1 MRKMQHCRW
10 LALLILLLVG
20 SAPSHGQTVNKV
32 EVAYDTS
39 KPLESLGEN
48 STRKLTINVYPQEA
62 AEVAQIHFIIPGVKV
77 PGRLVPQPLVEIT
90 RAAGTQPNGLKAGS
104 ATEFEFVVKSRR
116 DGDFPVEGSGIVTF
130 TISKGLSL
138 IRIDDGTQASQ
149 KFDVKVRDKKVEAIK
164 VELKTGSD
172 NREKVIYFDHG
183 GACPV
188 QVTFTPP
195 DATDKEIQLKK
206 PSPFILE
213 NLGQGQYKLKAP
225 LVDVNNGVIQ
235 FQARG
240 SSKPWDVKSDP
251 AINARVENAQLKGL
265 EWVKLEGE
273 GIWPAE
279 GELNRGSG
287 YRFCL
292 KVTPTWL
299 ADPSS
304 KIKFLKHEGLS
315 TPQLLHQELKEGAWL
330 VTYQVTAVKDVANV
344 ALEAGMDKNLLQG
357 VTYSVSTQE
366 VGNIK
371 VNPQKLELY
380 VGTRPSVDFDL
391 TVEPAN
397 ASDKTLKVTVGDA
410 FKNAITVSTVSGAEG
425 HYNVSLKPGF
435 KGSKA
440 LLYATAGKKTVEI
453 PVAIHY
459 VPVTGIMVTVDPAG
473 ANKTLS
479 NDGDVIEVQEGRELP
494 LDIRLL
500 PYDKGDV
507 TKCAGELKFE
517 FPKLDLL
524 LGWLPVGSIP
534 TSANAQLRPTPGASY
549 GQQGKYTLKGLTPSA
564 DPVDLKIKQG
574 TIVRTF
580 KVKVI
585 PSNIQELF
593 WVKKYKEG
601 VEIEK
606 PTKPDTLLVL
616 ADRQKP
622 NILTKVVAL
631 GMEPKNP
638 YNDKVKFSFEDLV
651 VGLQRS
657 NGDKVWLDVPQQVTN
672 PLIVRVDQSQVNK
685 NNTKQKTGLLRVES
699 AQNPAVKSEMKVML
713 LYTLPTA
720 VELSP
725 TSITDKLK
733 LGTTTEL
740 TVTVKGSADYK
751 ASNRKVHIKVQ
762 CVRGGSVPT
771 IEDGSQYVE
780 LVPLDGQPYG
790 VAGKYQLKAKK
801 ATPLGDALKV
811 IFTAEDDSTMKA
823 ELPIAGVEDV
833 PVRGIK
839 LEPEPI
845 NLTVGG
851 EAQKVTVTFDPP
863 EALNKELHWE
873 GTGVAVERISDTEY
887 MLRAKPNAQAGDV
900 TLKVTAKGGKNV
912 TSTLKVHIDVIDAT
926 SVAVVT
932 ENPLKLSRAL
942 YEGRLVP
949 VVVKVTPATVSTQE
963 VVVSYAGPLLA
974 AGLTT
979 PKPISVERK
988 PDALY
993 LTYNLKIGV
1002 GDGEQTITFTHQGA
1016 THQKAEL
1023 KVTTVTRHVTSFSF
1037 DPPQLNDLPLGSS
1050 GQKVKVNYE
1059 PKDAY
1064 KPSFTWSNLG
1074 NQGALIQPVIS
1085 VEPVGEFK
1093 EGVAEFLIKPLR
1105 VGVAS
1110 ALVSSNGV
1118 QHTYTVTIKGLSV
1131 RTMAL
1136 NPTTINLNLTDN
1148 RTAELELRA
1157 EPEGSVLENLVW
1169 EGIYQHGVACVEIT
1183 PLPDK
1188 TKHEGDHTSYFF
1200 QVRSTRATDLNS
1212 TLQVTASC
1220 TPKSGKVQ
1228 SNVCA
1233 ISVAQFDPPVKV
1245 ESLSMDPEKLDLEV
1259 GGAAG
1264 EIAVTFTPA
1273 DASLKEVG
1281 WKDLNGQ
1288 RIQEYLQIERIKE
1301 EEAVVTYRVT
1311 PKKATSQALKLQATA
1326 SDITGISSKNT
1337 CEVTVGAQKAEPLQ
1351 SIAVTPSSLM
1361 MTPGMLEKVYIQYT
1375 PANTSEREVT
1385 AESSSDAVTVSS
1397 GSAMGEFHIEAK
1409 KEGKATVTFKAVDPK
1424 ITATLEVTVKKSP
1437 EGLEVL
1443 AADGTPLPDPVVLQ
1457 EGGAQRVKV
1466 KVTPEGALQ
1475 KVNYTVEPA
1484 GLLTVSGGSD
1494 NYFNL
1499 LANKKGAGTV
1509 TFTTADGSQTKT
1521 INVKVEALEFTIT
1534 YESTSVAAG
1543 KIEVYNGQD
1552 LVGSGSSLP
1561 AGTEL
1566 TVRVQP
1572 AAGKELEKLT
1582 VDGEPVAVSNNR
1594 YTFTLTGNMKV
1605 QASFRDKAL
1614 QQVVITVQE
1623 DGSNNPVEGAKVILG
1638 NVAGTSDAQ
1647 GIARVSI
1654 SESQGKL
1661 FNLNVYKKG
1670 YLEYN
1675 AQVDLSSGL
1684 SLVAILQKEGSAPT
1698 KDVEV
1703 KFLVVNAA
1711 TGEPIEGATVREL
1724 SQGTKGTTSNDGKA
1738 SLTVASGQAYNFVV
1752 SAEGYEQRFDG
1763 FMVTADMTRVVKLE
1777 KTHPAVPGTTFKLTV
1792 RVYGGS
1798 VPLSNAQVTVE
1809 ESGQSQPTDDDGS
1822 VVLELPQGLYNLTVG
1837 AKDYY
1842 TRTFGLTLNGD
1853 QTVTLSLDKK
1863 QPNEPAKGGV
1873 VTLTVLDAQGRVK
1886 GAKVVPDYK
1895 GQDPQTTDDNG
1906 EARLTLDKEAHFN
1919 VEVYKEGHRSVVVPV
1934 DVTQGPVSR
1943 VVFLPSLSTPL
1954 PAGAYKLTVL
1964 VRDEQ
1969 NKPVEGASVVVLA
1982 ANKSKQTDQDGVAEI
1997 DDLGNGSYRLEVS
2010 RAEYGT
2016 VSAEVE
2022 IAGAN
2027 ARLNVVLTKQTAPV
2041 TPASQFALTV
2051 TVTDHESGEALS
2063 GVEVYCGAEKLGVTN
2078 AGVFTKELKVGSYTL
2093 TLSHAD
2099 YRDATLA
2106 ALLTDGPRSYKVSM
2120 SKKDAPVTATAF
2132 SGVVRVMHYNA
2143 AKQLVPL
2150 EGVKVSVAHSNP
2162 VNSATSDAHGV
2173 AKLENL
2179 SNGVYQL
2186 ELELANFVTQYVVLQ
2201 VHDAD
2206 AELAVT
2212 MRQETD
2218 DPVFTQTE
2226 ANITFIVKD
2235 EQGKAIEGAT
2245 VTIKSPANKSIPT
2258 DVRGL
2263 AVVRLEKGTY
2273 ECEVVKEGFT
2283 PHLGQLTADGVDGQL
2298 LVVLK
2303 RSALPPAQYT
2313 LTVSVSDADG
2323 ALQDATVELTPAS
2336 GASVSKTTN
2345 ADGLVVFEKL
2355 PKGNYTLKVSKNG
2368 YTTKEAI
2375 AVELDGDKTEPVT
2388 LEKSNTPGVS
2398 KYTLTVSVSD
2408 ADGAL
2413 QDATVELTPA
2423 SGASV
2428 SKTTNADG
2436 LVVFE
2441 KLPKGNYTLKVSK
2454 NGYTT
2459 KEAIA
2464 VELDGDKTEPVTL
2477 EKSSTPG
2484 VSKYTLTVAVSD
2496 ADGALQGAT
2505 VELTPAGGAAVTKT
2519 TEADGKAAFAEL
2531 AAGNYT
2537 LKVSKEGYTAKSD
2550 IAITLDGDKTEKVTL
2565 EKSNN
2570 QPKPEPAPTAVEANE
2585 LAALA
2590 LYPNPVSSYFTVQ
2603 CEERVAAVAVYNVLG
2618 LKVLEVS
2625 IEQQGQPIS
2634 VETLPSGTY
2643 LVKVVAQSGESA
2655 VRRIVK
2661 Q

>member
-20 SAPSHGQTVNKV
+20 SAPSHGQTVNQVKV
-32 EVAYDTS
+32 DYDTS
-39 KPLESLGEN
+39 KPLETLGDN
-48 STRKLTINVYPQEA
+48 SRRTLKITVLPEGA
-62 AEVAQIHFIIPGVKV
+62 AKVARIDFTIPGVKV
-77 PGRLVPQPLVEIT
+77 QGRALPQPLVEI
-90 RAAGTQPNGLKAGS
+90 RKAAGTQANGLKAGS
-104 ATEFEFVVKSRR
+104 TTEFEFVVRSRR
-116 DGDFPVEGSGIVTF
+116 DGNFPVEGSGTVTF
-130 TISKGLSL
+130 AISKGLSL
-138 IRIDDGTQASQ
+138 IRIDGGTQASQ
-149 KFDVKVRDKKVEAIK
+149 KFDVEVKDKKVEAIK

-172 NREKVIYFDHG
+172 NHGEQIYFDHG

-195 DATDKEIQLKK
+195 DATDKTIRLTS
-206 PSPFILE
+206 SPFFTPILE
-213 NLGQGQYKLKAP
+213 DWDQGQYKLKAAS
-225 LVDVNNGVIQ
+225 VDVNNGVIQ
-235 FQARG
+235 FEARG
-240 SSKPWDVKSDP
+240 SSTPWGVKSNP
-251 AINARVENAQLKGL
+251 AINAEIENAQLKGL

-273 GIWPAE
+273 GIWPAD
-279 GELNRGSG
+279 GKLNRGSG

-304 KIKFLKHEGLS
+304 KIKFFNNHKGLS
-315 TPQLLHQELKEGAWL
+315 TPQLLHQELKEDAWF
-330 VTYQVTAVKDVANV
+330 VTYQVTAVEDVHDV
-344 ALEAGMDKNLLQG
+344 ALEAGMDKNLLQR
-357 VTYSVSTQE
+357 VTYSVSTQKVE
-366 VGNIK
+366 DIK
-371 VNPQKLELY
+371 VDHSPLELY
-380 VGTRPSVDFDL
+380 VGTQPSVDFYL
-391 TVEPAN
+391 TVEPAD
-397 ASDKTLKVTVGDA
+397 ASDKILTVTVDKA
-410 FKNAITVSTVSGAEG
+410 YKDAITVSKISGAEG
-425 HYNVSLKPGF
+425 HYKVSLKPGY
-435 KGSKA
+435 KGSEA
-440 LLYATAGKKTVEI
+440 LLHATAGTKTVDI

-500 PYDKGDV
+500 PYDKDDV
-507 TKCAGELKFE
+507 TKCAGELTFE

-524 LGWLPVGSIP
+524 LGSLPVGSIP
-534 TSANAQLRPTPGASY
+534 TNARLQPTPGASY
-549 GQQGKYTLKGLTPSA
+549 GQQGGYTLKGITPSKDPA
-564 DPVDLKIKQG
+564 DLTIKQG
-574 TIVRTF
+574 AIVRTF
-580 KVKVI
+580 KVNVI
-585 PSNIQELF
+585 SSNIEKLF
-593 WVKKYKEG
+593 W
-601 VEIEK
+601 
-606 PTKPDTLLVL
+606 TPDTLLVL

-631 GMEPKNP
+631 DMEPKNP
-638 YNDKVKFSFEDLV
+638 YNDKVNFSCEAPV

-657 NGDKVWLDVPQQVTN
+657 NGTNVGLVIPQQVTN
-672 PLIVRVDQSQVNK
+672 PLTVLVDQSQVNK
-685 NNTKQKTGLLRVES
+685 DNTKQKTGLLRAVSPE
-699 AQNPAVKSEMKVML
+699 NTAVKSEMQVEL
-713 LYTLPTA
+713 LYILPTA

-725 TSITDKLK
+725 TSIPNKLN
-733 LGTTTEL
+733 LGTTKEL
-740 TVTVKGSADYK
+740 TVTVKGSAKYK
-751 ASNRKVHIKVQ
+751 ASNRKVHIEVLY
-762 CVRGGSVPT
+762 VPGGTASTP
-771 IEDGSQYVE
+771 EDGSQYVE
-780 LVPLDGQPYG
+780 LVSLDGQPYG

-811 IFTAEDDSTMKA
+811 IFTAEDDPTMKA

-833 PVRGIK
+833 PVRGIT
-839 LEPEPI
+839 LEPSSV

-863 EALNKELHWE
+863 EALNKELRWE
-873 GTGVAVERISDTEY
+873 GDRVVVERVSGSDTEF
-887 MLRAKPNAQAGDV
+887 MLRARPDAKAGDV

-926 SVAVVT
+926 SVAVET
-932 ENPLKLSRAL
+932 KNPLTLSRAI
-942 YEGRLVP
+942 YEGRQVP

-1002 GDGEQTITFTHQGA
+1002 GDGERTITFTHQGK

-1050 GQKVKVNYE
+1050 GRKVKVNYE

-1136 NPTTINLNLTDN
+1136 EPTIINLNLTDT

-1169 EGIYQHGVACVEIT
+1169 EGIYQHDVACVEIT
-1183 PLPDK
+1183 PLPDQ

-1212 TLQVTASC
+1212 TLQVIASC
-1220 TPKSGKVQ
+1220 MPKTGRVQ
-1228 SNVCA
+1228 SNACA
-1233 ISVAQFDPPVKV
+1233 ITVEQYDPPVKV
-1245 ESLSMDPEKLDLEV
+1245 KSLALTPEKLNLEV

-1264 EIAVTFTPA
+1264 EIAVTFTPT

-1281 WKDLNGQ
+1281 WKDMNGQ
-1288 RIQEYLQIERIKE
+1288 RIQDYLQIERIKE
-1301 EEAVVTYRVT
+1301 DGAVVTYRVT

-1326 SDITGISSKNT
+1326 SDITGISSGNT
-1337 CEVTVGAQKAEPLQ
+1337 CEVTVGAQKAVPLQ

-1361 MTPGMLEKVYIQYT
+1361 MTPGMSEKVYIQYN

-1385 AESSSDAVTVSS
+1385 AVSSSDAVTVSL
-1397 GSAMGEFHIEAK
+1397 GSTAGEFHIKAEK
-1409 KEGKATVTFKAVDPK
+1409 VGKATVTFKAMPSSK
-1424 ITATLEVTVKKSP
+1424 ETTLEVTVKESP
-1437 EGLEVL
+1437 NGLEVL
-1443 AADGTPLPDPVVLQ
+1443 AADGTPLHDPVVIH
-1457 EGGAQRVKV
+1457 EGGEQRVKV
-1466 KVTPEGALQ
+1466 KVTPAGALQ

-1484 GLLTVSGGSD
+1484 GLLTVSGGSE

-1499 LANKKGAGTV
+1499 LANKKGAGKV

-1566 TVRVQP
+1566 TVQVLP
-1572 AAGKELEKLT
+1572 ATGKELEKLT

-1594 YTFTLTGNMKV
+1594 YTFTLTKDMKV

-1614 QQVVITVQE
+1614 QQVVITVLE
-1623 DGSNNPVEGAKVILG
+1623 EEGSNDPVEGAKVILG

-1654 SESQGKL
+1654 SESQGTL

-1684 SLVAILQKEGSAPT
+1684 SLVAKLKKEGSAT
-1698 KDVEV
+1698 TRDVEV
-1703 KFLVVNAA
+1703 TFLVVNAA
-1711 TGEPIEGATVREL
+1711 TGEPIKDATVREL
-1724 SQGTKGTTSNDGKA
+1724 SQGTKGTTSNEGKVK
-1738 SLTVASGQAYNFVV
+1738 LTVPSNKAYNFVV

-1763 FMVTADMTRVVKLE
+1763 FMVTAAMTRVVKLE

-1792 RVYGGS
+1792 RVYDGL

-2051 TVTDHESGEALS
+2051 TVTDNVSHEALS

-2283 PHLGQLTADGVDGQL
+2283 THSGQLTADGVDGQL

-2336 GASVSKTTN
+2336 GASVSTRTN

-2355 PKGNYTLKVSKNG
+2355 PAGSYTLKVSKDG

>member
-1 MRKMQHCRW
+1 MRKMRYCRW

-20 SAPSHGQTVNKV
+20 SAPGHGQVNKV
-32 EVAYDTS
+32 EVTYES
-39 KPLESLGEN
+39 RPLETLGEN
-48 STRKLTINVYPQEA
+48 STRKLTITVLPEEA
-62 AEVAQIHFIIPGVKV
+62 AKVARIDFTIPGVKV
-77 PGRLVPQPLVEIT
+77 QGRALPQPLVEI
-90 RAAGTQPNGLKAGS
+90 RKAAGTQANGLKAGS
-104 ATEFEFVVKSRR
+104 TTEFEFVVMSRR
-116 DGDFPVEGSGIVTF
+116 DGNFPVEGFGTVTF
-130 TISKGLSL
+130 AISKGLSL
-138 IRIDDGTQASQ
+138 IRIDGGTQASQ
-149 KFDVKVRDKKVEAIK
+149 KFDVEVKDKKVEAIK

-172 NREKVIYFDHG
+172 NRDAVIYFDHG

-188 QVTFTPP
+188 QVTFEPS
-195 DATDKEIQLKK
+195 DATDKTIKLT
-206 PSPFILE
+206 SPFFTPIPE
-213 NLGQGQYKLKAP
+213 NLGQGQYKLKAAS
-225 LVDVNNGVIQ
+225 VDVDNGVIQ
-235 FQARG
+235 FVARG
-240 SSKPWDVKSDP
+240 SSKPWTVKSDP
-251 AINARVENAQLKGL
+251 AINAQIENAQLKGL
-265 EWVKLEGE
+265 KWEQLPGE
-273 GIWPAE
+273 GVWPAD
-279 GELNRGSG
+279 GKLLRGSG

-315 TPQLLHQELKEGAWL
+315 TPQFLSQELKEDAWF
-330 VTYQVTAVKDVANV
+330 VTYLVKAEKNVAGV
-344 ALEAGMDKNLLQG
+344 ALEAGMMGKNENLLQD
-357 VTYSVSTQE
+357 VTYSVSTNDVTDIE
-366 VGNIK
+366 VSPSPLK
-371 VNPQKLELY
+371 LY
-380 VGTRPSVDFDL
+380 VGTQPSVDFSL
-391 TVEPAN
+391 TVKPEN
-397 ASDKTLKVTVGDA
+397 ASDKTLKVKVDDA
-410 FKNAITVSTVSGAEG
+410 FENAITVSAAEG
-425 HYNVSLKPGF
+425 HYNVSLKPGY
-435 KGSKA
+435 KESVEA
-440 LLYATAGKKTVEI
+440 LLHATAGKKTVDI

-500 PYDKGDV
+500 PYDKDDV
-507 TKCAGELKFE
+507 TKCAGELTFE

-524 LGWLPVGSIP
+524 LGSLPVGSIP
-534 TSANAQLRPTPGASY
+534 TSANAQLRPTAGVRY
-549 GQQGKYTLKGLTPSA
+549 GQQGGYTLKGLKPNQ
-564 DPVDLKIKQG
+564 DPVDLTIKQG
-574 TIVRTF
+574 AIVRTF
-580 KVKVI
+580 KVNVI
-585 PSNIQELF
+585 SSNIKKLF
-593 WVKKYKEG
+593 W
-601 VEIEK
+601 
-606 PTKPDTLLVL
+606 TPDTLLVL

-725 TSITDKLK
+725 TSIPNKLN
-733 LGTTTEL
+733 LGTTKEL
-740 TVTVKGSADYK
+740 TVTVKGSAKYK
-751 ASNRKVHIKVQ
+751 ASNRKVHIEVLY
-762 CVRGGSVPT
+762 VPGGTASTP
-771 IEDGSQYVE
+771 EDGSQYVE

-801 ATPLGDALKV
+801 ATPLRDALKV
-811 IFTAEDDSTMKA
+811 IFTAEDDPTMKA
-823 ELPIAGVEDV
+823 ELPIAGVQDK
-833 PVRGIK
+833 PVEGIK

-851 EAQKVTVTFDPP
+851 EAQKVTVTFNPP
-863 EALNKELHWE
+863 DALNKELRWE
-873 GTGVAVERISDTEY
+873 GNGVVVERISDTEY
-887 MLRAKPNAQAGDV
+887 MLRAKPNAQSGDV

-912 TSTLKVHIDVIDAT
+912 TSTLKVHIDVIDAE
-926 SVAVVT
+926 SVEVVSGNSLT
-932 ENPLKLSRAL
+932 LSRAL

-949 VVVKVTPATVSTQE
+949 VVVKVAPATVSTQE
-963 VVVSYAGPLLA
+963 VVVSRAGALLA
-974 AGLTT
+974 AELT
-979 PKPISVERK
+979 PAKPISVERK
-988 PDALY
+988 ADGLY
-993 LTYNLKIGV
+993 LTYNLKIGI
-1002 GDGEQTITFTHQGA
+1002 GDGEQTITFTHKGA
-1016 THQKAEL
+1016 SGKKAEL

-1050 GQKVKVNYE
+1050 GRKVKVNYE

-1136 NPTTINLNLTDN
+1136 EPTIINLNLTDN

-1169 EGIYQHGVACVEIT
+1169 EGIYQHDVACVEIT

-1188 TKHEGDHTSYFF
+1188 TKHEGGHTSYFF

-1220 TPKSGKVQ
+1220 MPKTGKVQ
-1228 SNVCA
+1228 SNACA
-1233 ISVAQFDPPVKV
+1233 ITVEQYDPPEKVK
-1245 ESLSMDPEKLDLEV
+1245 SLALTPEKLNLEV
-1259 GGAAG
+1259 GGTAG
-1264 EIAVTFTPA
+1264 EIAVTFTPT

-1281 WKDLNGQ
+1281 WKDMNGQ
-1288 RIQEYLQIERIKE
+1288 RIQDYLQIERIKE
-1301 EEAVVTYRVT
+1301 EGAVVTYRVT

-1337 CEVTVGAQKAEPLQ
+1337 CEVTVGAQKAVPLQ

-1375 PANTSEREVT
+1375 PANTSQREVT

-1397 GSAMGEFHIEAK
+1397 SSTTVEFSIEAK
-1409 KEGKATVTFKAVDPK
+1409 KVGAATVTFKTVDPK
-1424 ITATLEVTVKKSP
+1424 ITATLEVTVKESP
-1437 EGLEVL
+1437 TGLEVL
-1443 AADGTPLPDPVVLQ
+1443 AADGTPLHDPVVIR
-1457 EGGAQRVKV
+1457 EGGEQRVKV

-1494 NYFNL
+1494 NYFTL
-1499 LANKKGAGTV
+1499 LANKKGAGKV

-1552 LVGSGSSLP
+1552 PVTSGSSLP

-1566 TVRVQP
+1566 TVQVLP
-1572 AAGKELEKLT
+1572 ATGKELEKLT

-1623 DGSNNPVEGAKVILG
+1623 EVSNNPIEGAKVILG

-1654 SESQGKL
+1654 SESQGTL

-2273 ECEVVKEGFT
+2273 KCEVVKEGFT
-2283 PHLGQLTADGVDGQL
+2283 PHLSQLTADGVDGQL

-2336 GASVSKTTN
+2336 GASVSTRTN

-2355 PKGNYTLKVSKNG
+2355 PAGSYTLKVSKDG

>member
-1 MRKMQHCRW
+1 M
-10 LALLILLLVG
+10 
-20 SAPSHGQTVNKV
+20 
-32 EVAYDTS
+32 
-39 KPLESLGEN
+39 
-48 STRKLTINVYPQEA
+48 
-62 AEVAQIHFIIPGVKV
+62 
-77 PGRLVPQPLVEIT
+77 
-90 RAAGTQPNGLKAGS
+90 
-104 ATEFEFVVKSRR
+104 KS
-116 DGDFPVEGSGIVTF
+116 
-130 TISKGLSL
+130 
-138 IRIDDGTQASQ
+138 
-149 KFDVKVRDKKVEAIK
+149 
-164 VELKTGSD
+164 
-172 NREKVIYFDHG
+172 N
-183 GACPV
+183 
-188 QVTFTPP
+188 
-195 DATDKEIQLKK
+195 
-206 PSPFILE
+206 
-213 NLGQGQYKLKAP
+213 
-225 LVDVNNGVIQ
+225 
-235 FQARG
+235 
-240 SSKPWDVKSDP
+240 P
-251 AINARVENAQLKGL
+251 AINAEIENAQLKGL

-273 GIWPAE
+273 GIWPAD
-279 GELNRGSG
+279 GKLNRGSG

-304 KIKFLKHEGLS
+304 KIKFFNNHKGLS
-315 TPQLLHQELKEGAWL
+315 TPQLLHQELKEDAWF
-330 VTYQVTAVKDVANV
+330 VTYQVTAVEDVHDV
-344 ALEAGMDKNLLQG
+344 ALEAGMDKNLLQR
-357 VTYSVSTQE
+357 VTYSVSTQKVE
-366 VGNIK
+366 DIK
-371 VNPQKLELY
+371 VDHSPLELY
-380 VGTRPSVDFDL
+380 VGTQPSVDFYL
-391 TVEPAN
+391 TVEPAD
-397 ASDKTLKVTVGDA
+397 ASDKTLTVTVDKA
-410 FKNAITVSTVSGAEG
+410 YKDAITVSKISGAEG
-425 HYNVSLKPGF
+425 HYKVSLKPGY
-435 KGSKA
+435 KGSEA
-440 LLYATAGKKTVEI
+440 LLHATAGTKTVDI

-500 PYDKGDV
+500 PYDKDDV
-507 TKCAGELKFE
+507 TKCAGELTFE

-524 LGWLPVGSIP
+524 LGSLPVGSIP
-534 TSANAQLRPTPGASY
+534 TNARLQPTPGASY
-549 GQQGKYTLKGLTPSA
+549 GQQGGYTLKGITPSKDPA
-564 DPVDLKIKQG
+564 DLTIKQG
-574 TIVRTF
+574 AIVRTF
-580 KVKVI
+580 KVNVI
-585 PSNIQELF
+585 SSNIEKLF
-593 WVKKYKEG
+593 W
-601 VEIEK
+601 
-606 PTKPDTLLVL
+606 TPDTLLVL

-631 GMEPKNP
+631 DMEPKNP
-638 YNDKVKFSFEDLV
+638 YNDKVNFSCEAPV

-657 NGDKVWLDVPQQVTN
+657 NGTNVGLVIPQQVTN
-672 PLIVRVDQSQVNK
+672 PLTVLVDQSQVNK
-685 NNTKQKTGLLRVES
+685 DNTKQKTGLLRAVSPE
-699 AQNPAVKSEMKVML
+699 NTAVKSEMQVEL
-713 LYTLPTA
+713 LYILPTA
-720 VELSP
+720 VELNP
-725 TSITDKLK
+725 TNFPDKLN
-733 LGTTTEL
+733 LGTTKEL
-740 TVTVKGSADYK
+740 TVTVKGSAKYK
-751 ASNRKVHIKVQ
+751 ASNRKVHIAVQ
-762 CVRGGSVPT
+762 CVQGGSASK

-780 LVPLDGQPYG
+780 LVSLDGQPYG
-790 VAGKYQLKAKK
+790 VAGKYQLKAML
-801 ATPLGDALKV
+801 ATPKGATLKV
-811 IFTAEDDSTMKA
+811 IFTAEDDPTMKA
-823 ELPIAGVEDV
+823 ELPIAGVQDV
-833 PVRGIK
+833 PVRGIT
-839 LEPEPI
+839 LEPSSV

-863 EALNKELHWE
+863 EALNKELRWE
-873 GTGVAVERISDTEY
+873 GDRVVVERVSGSDTEF
-887 MLRAKPNAQAGDV
+887 MLRARPDAKAGDV

-926 SVAVVT
+926 SVAVET
-932 ENPLKLSRAL
+932 KNPLTLSRAL
-942 YEGRLVP
+942 YEGRQVP

-1002 GDGEQTITFTHQGA
+1002 GDGERTITFTHQGK

-1050 GQKVKVNYE
+1050 GRKVKVNYE

-1136 NPTTINLNLTDN
+1136 EPTIINLNLTDT

-1169 EGIYQHGVACVEIT
+1169 EGIYQHDVACVEIT
-1183 PLPDK
+1183 PLPDQ

-1212 TLQVTASC
+1212 TLQVIASC
-1220 TPKSGKVQ
+1220 MPKTGRVQ
-1228 SNVCA
+1228 SNACA
-1233 ISVAQFDPPVKV
+1233 ITVEQYDPPVKV
-1245 ESLSMDPEKLDLEV
+1245 KSLALTPEKLNLEV

-1264 EIAVTFTPA
+1264 EIAVTFTPT

-1281 WKDLNGQ
+1281 WKDMNGQ
-1288 RIQEYLQIERIKE
+1288 RIQDYLHIERIKE
-1301 EEAVVTYRVT
+1301 EGAVVTYRVT

-1326 SDITGISSKNT
+1326 SDITGISSGNT
-1337 CEVTVGAQKAEPLQ
+1337 CEVTVGAQKAVPLQ

-1361 MTPGMLEKVYIQYT
+1361 MTPGMSEKVYIQYN

-1385 AESSSDAVTVSS
+1385 AVSSSDAVTVSL
-1397 GSAMGEFHIEAK
+1397 GSTAGEFHIKAEK
-1409 KEGKATVTFKAVDPK
+1409 VGKATVTFKAMPSSK
-1424 ITATLEVTVKKSP
+1424 ETTLEVTVMESP
-1437 EGLEVL
+1437 NGLEVL
-1443 AADGTPLPDPVVLQ
+1443 AADGTPLHDPVVIH
-1457 EGGAQRVKV
+1457 EGGEQRVKV
-1466 KVTPEGALQ
+1466 KVTPAGALQ
-1475 KVNYTVEPA
+1475 KVNYMVEPA

-1494 NYFNL
+1494 NYFTL

-1654 SESQGKL
+1654 SESQGTL

-1684 SLVAILQKEGSAPT
+1684 SLVAKLQKEGSAT
-1698 KDVEV
+1698 TGDVEV
-1703 KFLVVNAA
+1703 TFLVVDAA
-1711 TGEPIEGATVREL
+1711 TGEPIKDATVREL
-1724 SQGTKGTTSNDGKA
+1724 SQGTKGTTSNEGKVK
-1738 SLTVASGQAYNFVV
+1738 LTVPSNKAYNFVV

-1763 FMVTADMTRVVKLE
+1763 FMVTAAMTRVVKLE

-1792 RVYGGS
+1792 RVYDGL

-2051 TVTDHESGEALS
+2051 TVTDNVSHEALS

-2283 PHLGQLTADGVDGQL
+2283 PHLGQLTAAGVDGQL

-2323 ALQDATVELTPAS
+2323 ALQDATVELAPAS
-2336 GASVSKTTN
+2336 GASVSTRTN

-2355 PKGNYTLKVSKNG
+2355 PAGSYTLKVSKDG
-2368 YTTKEAI
+2368 YI
-2375 AVELDGDKTEPVT
+2375 
-2388 LEKSNTPGVS
+2388 
-2398 KYTLTVSVSD
+2398 
-2408 ADGAL
+2408 
-2413 QDATVELTPA
+2413 
-2423 SGASV
+2423 
-2428 SKTTNADG
+2428 
-2436 LVVFE
+2436 
-2441 KLPKGNYTLKVSK
+2441 
-2454 NGYTT
+2454 T

>member
-1 MRKMQHCRW
+1 MRQMQHCRW

-20 SAPSHGQTVNKV
+20 SASGHGQTVNKV
-32 EVAYDTS
+32 EVTYDTS
-39 KPLESLGEN
+39 KPLETLGEN
-48 STRKLTINVYPQEA
+48 STRKLTIKVYPEEA
-62 AEVAQIHFIIPGVKV
+62 AKVARIDFTIPMVKV
-77 PGRLVPQPLVEIT
+77 QGVLAKQALVEIKK
-90 RAAGTQPNGLKAGS
+90 AAGTQANGLKVES
-104 ATEFEFVVKSRR
+104 TTEFGFVVTSRR
-116 DGDFPVEGSGIVTF
+116 VGDFPVEGFGTVTF
-130 TISKGLSL
+130 TIRKG
-138 IRIDDGTQASQ
+138 IYRIDAGTQASQ
-149 KFDVKVRDKKVEAIK
+149 KFDVEVTDTKVEAIK

-172 NREKVIYFDHG
+172 NRGEAIFFDHG

-195 DATDKEIQLKK
+195 EATDKTIKLT
-206 PSPFILE
+206 SPFFTLIPE
-213 NLGQGQYKLKAP
+213 NLGQGQYKLRAASLNVQK
-225 LVDVNNGVIQ
+225 GVIQ
-235 FQARG
+235 FEARG
-240 SSKPWDVKSDP
+240 SSTPWTVKSDP
-251 AINARVENAQLKGL
+251 AINAQIENAQLRGL
-265 EWVKLEGE
+265 KWEQLVGE
-273 GIWPAE
+273 GIWPADRK
-279 GELNRGSG
+279 LQRGSV

-315 TPQLLHQELKEGAWL
+315 TPQFLSQELKEDAWL
-330 VTYQVTAVKDVANV
+330 VTYLVKAEKNVAGV
-344 ALEAGMDKNLLQG
+344 ALEAGMDKNQNLLQG
-357 VTYSVSTQE
+357 VTYSVSTNDVTDIE
-366 VGNIK
+366 VSPSPLK
-371 VNPQKLELY
+371 LY
-380 VGTRPSVDFDL
+380 VGTQPSVDFSL
-391 TVEPAN
+391 TVKPEN
-397 ASDKTLKVTVGDA
+397 ASDRTLTVKVDDA
-410 FKNAITVSTVSGAEG
+410 FENAITVSGAEG
-425 HYNVSLKPGF
+425 HYKVSLKPGY
-435 KGSKA
+435 KESVEA
-440 LLYATAGKKTVEI
+440 LLYATAGKITKKI

-459 VPVTGIMVTVDPAG
+459 VPVTGIMVTVDPTG

-479 NDGDVIEVQEGRELP
+479 NDGEVIEVQEGGELP

-500 PYDKGDV
+500 PYDKDDV
-507 TKCAGELKFE
+507 TKCAGELTFE

-534 TSANAQLRPTPGASY
+534 TSANAQLRPTAGVSY
-549 GQQGKYTLKGLTPSA
+549 GQQGGYTLKGLRPSK
-564 DPVDLKIKQG
+564 DPVDLTIKQG
-574 TIVRTF
+574 AIVRTF

-593 WVKKYKEG
+593 WVKEYKEG
-601 VEIEK
+601 EEIVK

-699 AQNPAVKSEMKVML
+699 AQNPAVKSEMQVKL

-740 TVTVKGSADYK
+740 TVTVKGSAKYK
-751 ASNRKVHIKVQ
+751 ASNRKVHIEVQ
-762 CVRGGSVPT
+762 CVKGSSVPT
-771 IEDGSQYVE
+771 IEGGNQYVE

-811 IFTAEDDSTMKA
+811 IFTAEDDPKVKA

-833 PVRGIK
+833 PVRGIT
-839 LEPEPI
+839 LEPSLV

-851 EAQKVTVTFDPP
+851 EAQKVTVTFDPS

-873 GTGVAVERISDTEY
+873 GRWVDVERVSDTEY
-887 MLRAKPNAQAGDV
+887 KFRAKANAPAGGTSV
-900 TLKVTAKGGKNV
+900 VATAKGGTNV
-912 TSTLKVHIDVIDAT
+912 KATLKVNIIVIDAT
-926 SVAVVT
+926 SVAVET
-932 ENPLKLSRAL
+932 ENPLTLSRAL
-942 YEGRLVP
+942 YEGRQVP
-949 VVVKVTPATVSTQE
+949 VVVKVTPDNVSTQE
-963 VVVSYAGPLLA
+963 VAVSYAGAALA

-979 PKPISVERK
+979 AKPISVERK
-988 PDALY
+988 ADGLY
-993 LTYNLKIGV
+993 LTYNLKIGI
-1002 GDGEQTITFTHQGA
+1002 GDGERTITFTHKGA
-1016 THQKAEL
+1016 SGKKAEL
-1023 KVTTVTRHVTSFSF
+1023 KVTTVTRHVESFSF
-1037 DPPQLNDLPLGSS
+1037 DPPQLNDLPLGLS
-1050 GQKVKVNYE
+1050 GQKVKVNYKPE
-1059 PKDAY
+1059 DAY
-1064 KPSFTWSNLG
+1064 KPTFTWSNLG
-1074 NQGALIQPVIS
+1074 NQGTLIQPVIS

-1105 VGVAS
+1105 AGVAY
-1110 ALVSSNGV
+1110 AQVSSNGV
-1118 QHTYTVTIKGLSV
+1118 RHPYTVTIKGLSV
-1131 RTMAL
+1131 RSMAL
-1136 NPTTINLNLTDN
+1136 SPTIINLNLTDN

-1169 EGIYQHGVACVEIT
+1169 EGIYQHDVACVEIT

-1188 TKHEGDHTSYFF
+1188 TKHEGGATIYFF

-1220 TPKSGKVQ
+1220 TPKTGKVQ
-1228 SNVCA
+1228 SNACA
-1233 ISVAQFDPPVKV
+1233 ISVEQYDPSVKV
-1245 ESLSMDPEKLDLEV
+1245 ESLSMKPEKLDLEV

-1288 RIQEYLQIERIKE
+1288 LIQDYLQIERIKE
-1301 EEAVVTYRVT
+1301 KGAVVTYKVT
-1311 PKKATSQALKLQATA
+1311 PKKATSKALKLQVTA
-1326 SDITGISSKNT
+1326 SDVTGISSGNT

-1361 MTPGMLEKVYIQYT
+1361 MTPGMLEKAYIQYT
-1375 PANTSEREVT
+1375 PANTSQREVT
-1385 AESSSDAVTVSS
+1385 AVSSSDAVTVSS
-1397 GSAMGEFHIEAK
+1397 SSTTGEFSIEAK
-1409 KEGKATVTFKAVDPK
+1409 KVGAATVTFKTVDPK

-1437 EGLEVL
+1437 TGLEVL
-1443 AADGTPLPDPVVLQ
+1443 AADGTPLPDPVVIH
-1457 EGGAQRVKV
+1457 EGGAKRVKV

-1484 GLLTVSGGSD
+1484 GLLTVSGGSE

-1499 LANKKGAGTV
+1499 LANKKGAGKV

-1534 YESTSVAAG
+1534 YGPTSGAAG

-1623 DGSNNPVEGAKVILG
+1623 EGSNNPIEGAKVILG
-1638 NVAGTSDAQ
+1638 SVAGTSDAQ

-1654 SESQGKL
+1654 SESQGTL

-1684 SLVAILQKEGSAPT
+1684 SLVAELKKEGSAPT
-1698 KDVEV
+1698 GDVEV

-1724 SQGTKGTTSNDGKA
+1724 SKGTTGITSNEGKA

-1763 FMVTADMTRVVKLE
+1763 FMVTAATTRLVKLE
-1777 KTHPAVPGTTFKLTV
+1777 KTHPVVPGTTFKLTV
-1792 RVYGGS
+1792 RVYDGL

-1809 ESGQSQPTDDDGS
+1809 ESGQSQTTDDDGT

-1837 AKDYY
+1837 AQGYY

-1853 QTVTLSLDKK
+1853 QTVTLSLDEVL
-1863 QPNEPAKGGV
+1863 PNVPAKGGV
-1873 VTLTVLDAQGRVK
+1873 VTLTVLDAQGPVA
-1886 GAKVVPDYK
+1886 GAKVVPYYK
-1895 GQDPQTTDDNG
+1895 DQEPQTTDGKG
-1906 EARLTLDKEAHFN
+1906 EARLTLHEEAHFN

-2051 TVTDHESGEALS
+2051 TVTDHVSHEALS
-2063 GVEVYCGAEKLGVTN
+2063 NVEVYCGAEKLGATDEK
-2078 AGVFTKELKVGSYTL
+2078 GVFTKELKIGSYTL

-2120 SKKDAPVTATAF
+2120 LKKDAPVTATAF

-2143 AKQLVPL
+2143 AQRLVPL
-2150 EGVKVSVAHSNP
+2150 EGVKVNVVGSDP

-2179 SNGVYQL
+2179 SNGAYQL
-2186 ELELANFVTQYVVLQ
+2186 ELVLANFVTQHAVLQ
-2201 VHDAD
+2201 IHDAD

-2212 MRQETD
+2212 MRQETG
-2218 DPVFTQTE
+2218 DPVFTQTK

-2245 VTIKSPANKSIPT
+2245 VTIKSPATSIST
-2258 DVRGL
+2258 DARGL
-2263 AVVRLEKGTY
+2263 AVVQELEKGTY
-2273 ECEVVKEGFT
+2273 DFEVAKEGFT
-2283 PHLGQLTADGVDGQL
+2283 THSGQLTAAGVDEQL

-2303 RSALPPAQYT
+2303 RSVPPTAEYT
-2313 LTVSVSDADG
+2313 LTVWVSDADG

-2336 GASVSKTTN
+2336 GAPVIKRTN
-2345 ADGLVVFEKL
+2345 YDGRVAFEKL
-2355 PKGNYTLKVSKNG
+2355 PAGSYTLKVSKKD
-2368 YTTKEAI
+2368 YTTKEGI
-2375 AVELDGDKTEPVT
+2375 AVELDGDKDEPVT
-2388 LEKSNTPGVS
+2388 LEKSSTPGVQ
-2398 KYTLTVSVSD
+2398 KYTLTVEVSD

-2423 SGASV
+2423 SGAPV
-2428 SKTTNADG
+2428 SKTTGADG
-2436 LVVFE
+2436 QVAFGD
-2441 KLPKGNYTLKVSK
+2441 LPAGSYTLKVSK
-2454 NGYTT
+2454 KDYTT
-2459 KEAIA
+2459 KSDIAIT
-2464 VELDGDKTEPVTL
+2464 LDGDKTEKVTL

-2484 VSKYTLTVAVSD
+2484 VSKYTLTVEVSD

-2537 LKVSKEGYTAKSD
+2537 LKVSKEGYTAKEG
-2550 IAITLDGDKTEKVTL
+2550 IAVALDADKAEPVTL
-2565 EKSNN
+2565 EKVGK
-2570 QPKPEPAPTAVEANE
+2570 QPKPAPTAVEANE

-2603 CEERVAAVAVYNVLG
+2603 CEERIAAVVVYNVLG

-2643 LVKVVAQSGESA
+2643 LVKVVARSGESA